1 MTLEGCRFPETW
13 EWAGWWDERD
23 VWGGSSERFSFDR
36 RLRTGDDCP
45 HSMAAARGSLS
56 VRRAA
61 IEDLDD
67 LVALEHLSFAPDRR
81 RISRRQWSYLVRR
94 GSGVTFVALEAPGDG
109 GHDPTLVAALVATH
123 REGGSTLRIY
133 SLAVHPEARRR
144 GLARLLLNEV
154 ESYGRGRGFRRV
166 YLEVAVDNAPA
177 IALYCSAGFATRSR
191 LAHYYGFDE
200 DGWRMEKE
208 LSADESA
215 SAVRKLDG
223 RAV

>member
-1 MTLEGCRFPETW
+1 
-13 EWAGWWDERD
+13 
-23 VWGGSSERFSFDR
+23 
-36 RLRTGDDCP
+36 
-45 HSMAAARGSLS
+45 MAAAPGSLF

-94 GSGVTFVALEAPGDG
+94 GSGVTFVALEGPSGYG
-109 GHDPTLVAALVATH
+109 PNSNLVAALVATH
-123 REGGSTLRIY
+123 REGGSTLRVY
-133 SLAVHPEARRR
+133 SLAVHPDARRR
-144 GLARLLLNEV
+144 GLARLLLSEV
-154 ESYGRGRGFRRV
+154 EAYGRERGFQRV

-200 DGWRMEKE
+200 DGWRMEKD
-208 LSADESA
+208 LSIVECSP
-215 SAVRKLDG
+215 AVGKLDD